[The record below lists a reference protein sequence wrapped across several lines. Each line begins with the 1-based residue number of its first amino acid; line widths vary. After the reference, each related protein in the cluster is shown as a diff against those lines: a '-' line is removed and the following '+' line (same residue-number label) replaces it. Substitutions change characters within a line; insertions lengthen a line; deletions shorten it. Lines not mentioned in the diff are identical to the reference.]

1 MTYDIVT
8 RLMEGN
14 HLACGDPGSPWSVRC
29 VKCLA
34 ADEIERLR
42 VALALA
48 CGELSTTDHHRN
60 QHPEPLMKQFLNEAR
75 RG

>member
-1 MTYDIVT
+1 MTDDIVT
-8 RLMEGN
+8 RLREFECNCAPPDG
-14 HLACGDPGSPWSVRC
+14 PE
-29 VKCLA
+29 KCEPCKA

-60 QHPEPLMKQFLNEAR
+60 QHPEPLMKQFLNEADHD
-75 RG
+75 

>member
-1 MTYDIVT
+1 MDK
-8 RLMEGN
+8 L
-14 HLACGDPGSPWSVRC
+14 
-29 VKCLA
+29 KKQA